1 MGRSIGIDLGT
12 TYSAV
17 AILGEDGKPMILQ
30 NSEGKNTTPSVVLF
44 PESSAGGEEPL
55 VGEMAKHSADTA
67 PLDVDQF
74 VKRQMGNPEWRFES
88 TNGNTYSAE
97 EISAIILK
105 RLKND
110 AEMALGEE
118 VTDAVITVPAYF
130 DDTRRVATKQAGAI
144 AGLNVLRVLNEPT
157 AAAMSYG
164 LNQAQ
169 NGTVLVYDL
178 GGGTFDVTI
187 MTIENGT
194 FDVLA
199 TDGNRNLGGFDFDNR
214 IINYVLEQLEAQG
227 AGSGL
232 KMDDALVA
240 QIREKAELAKISL
253 SMVAQANIMISARGK
268 QYRIKITREQFE
280 DMTKD
285 LLRTTEE
292 LVEDTMEAAHKLWC
306 DIDHLL
312 LIGGSTRMP
321 MVKEMMYRIS
331 GKKPELS
338 VNPDEAV
345 ALGAA
350 IQAYICETES
360 SQGSSNL
367 PAPINDMVLTI
378 SDVTSQALGVIMLND
393 MDRDENFVVIPKNA
407 KIPSKGEQ
415 HAFTVVD
422 QQKSINVQVT
432 QGEDSDVKYV
442 AVIGSKDIPI
452 PAYPKGSPFKV
463 SYAYDIDQTVYV
475 ELYDETAHRIVGTF
489 EIDRSMNLSDEAVS
503 NAMKRV
509 GNMSIF

>member
-1 MGRSIGIDLGT
+1 
-12 TYSAV
+12 
-17 AILGEDGKPMILQ
+17 
-30 NSEGKNTTPSVVLF
+30 
-44 PESSAGGEEPL
+44 
-55 VGEMAKHSADTA
+55 
-67 PLDVDQF
+67 
-74 VKRQMGNPEWRFES
+74 
-88 TNGNTYSAE
+88 
-97 EISAIILK
+97 
-105 RLKND
+105 
-110 AEMALGEE
+110 
-118 VTDAVITVPAYF
+118 
-130 DDTRRVATKQAGAI
+130 
-144 AGLNVLRVLNEPT
+144 
-157 AAAMSYG
+157 
-164 LNQAQ
+164 
-169 NGTVLVYDL
+169 
-178 GGGTFDVTI
+178 
-187 MTIENGT
+187 
-194 FDVLA
+194 
-199 TDGNRNLGGFDFDNR
+199 
-214 IINYVLEQLEAQG
+214 
-227 AGSGL
+227 
-232 KMDDALVA
+232 
-240 QIREKAELAKISL
+240 
-253 SMVAQANIMISARGK
+253 
-268 QYRIKITREQFE
+268 
-280 DMTKD
+280 MTKD